1 MLVRQSLREI
11 LSANESFEIVA
22 EAEDGVDTIRVVKMH
37 KPNLLILDAAM
48 PQATGVEVIEEV
60 QRWSPE
66 TAIAVVTGSGSLD
79 LLQHIVDSG
88 VAGIFLKSEAT
99 MSWAEDFLAICQGGR
114 RMSAALAEK
123 LDARLTDSNLTRRER
138 QVLFAIARGESNTF
152 IADRLGIS
160 PNTVDKYRT
169 SLMRKFQVHSSA
181 QLVTRAF
188 RDGLLDQSDL
198 D

>member
-11 LSANESFEIVA
+11 LSANESFEIRA
-22 EAEDGVDTIRVVKMH
+22 EAGNGVDTIKAVKTH
-37 KPNLLILDAAM
+37 KPDLLVLDAAM
-48 PQATGVEVIEEV
+48 PQVTGVEVIEEV
-60 QRWSPE
+60 QRWSPD

-99 MSWAEDFLAICQGGR
+99 MSWAEDFLAICQGGTR
-114 RMSAALAEK
+114 VSDALAEK
-123 LDARLTDSNLTRRER
+123 LESRLTDNDLTRRER
-138 QVLFAIARGESNTF
+138 QVLFAIARGESNMF

-160 PNTVDKYRT
+160 ANTVDKYRT

-188 RDGLLDQSDL
+188 KDGLLDQSDL
-198 D
+198 N